1 MVIHSP
7 FNFAGDF
14 AGLHCACNRFSM
26 IAMFKVASYLQA
38 QQAPGDYGTK
48 NPRSEADSFWS
59 NGSAPA
65 RGPAR
70 TGPGR
75 GAMRGAKRQHA
86 APY

>member
-1 MVIHSP
+1 MVNHTP
-7 FNFAGDF
+7 FNFAGDV

-26 IAMFKVASYLQA
+26 ITMFKVASYLQA
-38 QQAPGDYGTK
+38 QQAPEILGTK
-48 NPRSEADSFWS
+48 NPRSEADSFWF
-59 NGSAPA
+59 NDSAPA

-75 GAMRGAKRQHA
+75 GAMGGAKRQHA